1 MYKWLSV
8 LFFPC
13 ATRMIFICSIFPLP
27 KIRPDTGY
35 STIAARRDRAPS
47 GRDVRSYP
55 PAEAA
60 VAMPQSL
67 LREAVPRRLY
77 LLRTIRDDRHRA
89 PGGHPR
95 PDSVLLYRPS
105 AMLLPPVSAPLG
117 G

>member
-1 MYKWLSV
+1 
-8 LFFPC
+8 
-13 ATRMIFICSIFPLP
+13 MILICSILPLP

-47 GRDVRSYP
+47 GRDARSYP
-55 PAEAA
+55 PAEVAI
-60 VAMPQSL
+60 AMPQSL

-95 PDSVLLYRPS
+95 PGSVRARRPF
-105 AMLLPPVSAPLG
+105 AM
-117 G
+117 